1 MAIISSK
8 VSFNVL
14 FGTVSD
20 NGIDAIAVP
29 GAVPRPDGQLGCL
42 YRVVQGEQTV
52 PPQVFNDIFFQKF
65 VATGQ
70 VTVISQD

>member
-1 MAIISSK
+1 MAIISST

-52 PPQVFNDIFFQKF
+52 PPQVFNDIFFQRF
-65 VATGQ
+65 VSGGQ
-70 VTVISQD
+70 VTVISA

>member
-1 MAIISSK
+1 MAIISST

-29 GAVPRPDGQLGCL
+29 GAVPRPDGQLGCM
-42 YRVVQGEQTV
+42 YRIVPGEQTV
-52 PPQVFNDIFFQKF
+52 PPQVFSNLYFQTY
-65 VATGQ
+65 VSGGR
-70 VTVISQD
+70 VTVISPE